1 MWGESLTQQPLCAEP
16 VLSPYQVKLK
26 SPISSLLVTHR
37 GCLGRDVP
45 PGGTPQGSQC
55 TSGAERRVLEQSSPL
70 TPSLPFCISL
80 QDNQE
85 LRTTKHPATRL
96 CQEPSPALHVSA
108 GGSCP
113 LFPLLPVER
122 RSPKCP
128 SERAAGGKE
137 DADGER
143 EGEVLNGGRR
153 KSEGA
158 ETCDGLRCR
167 MG

>member
-26 SPISSLLVTHR
+26 SPISSACNSQRLSGER
-37 GCLGRDVP
+37 CASW
-45 PGGTPQGSQC
+45 GTPQGSQC

-143 EGEVLNGGRR
+143 EGEVIKGGRR

-158 ETCDGLRCR
+158 EKCDGLRCG
-167 MG
+167 ME